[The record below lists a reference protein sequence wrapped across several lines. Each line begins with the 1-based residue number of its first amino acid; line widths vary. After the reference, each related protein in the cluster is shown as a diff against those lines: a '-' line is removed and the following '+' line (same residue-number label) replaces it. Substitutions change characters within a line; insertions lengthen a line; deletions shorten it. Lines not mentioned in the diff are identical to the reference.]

1 MGIGPVWGI
10 NSLTPLSSLAK
21 IYSKT
26 MSVPA
31 VAINLF
37 AHVTQSGNISLTIQY
52 FIWQTSK
59 LPEFL
64 LAARTGCLEIQIH
77 QGSCQNEN

>member
-1 MGIGPVWGI
+1 MGV
-10 NSLTPLSSLAK
+10 S
-21 IYSKT
+21 
-26 MSVPA
+26 A

-37 AHVTQSGNISLTIQY
+37 MQVTQRGNISLTIQS

-64 LAARTGCLEIQIH
+64 LAALIGCLEIQIH